1 MNGSI
6 VICFIKPRSHP
17 LSHPPHTHSRIP
29 SHTHL
34 LTHPHPHPLSLSSL
48 PTSLLHIPQYVR
60 SIYLPCLWSSG
71 RDRTTRST
79 RRAVVRNSPPPPG
92 NGLVNQ
98 AGMDQKMELLRALYK
113 KDDLDVRLKDDRLG
127 TTFCE
132 TPPVNFS
139 ERPLNHPVIH
149 PLNHP
154 LYHLLIH
161 PLNHLVKQHSR

>member
-1 MNGSI
+1 MD
-6 VICFIKPRSHP
+6 RSLFVSLNLAHT
-17 LSHPPHTHSRIP
+17 LSLT
-29 SHTHL
+29 L
-34 LTHPHPHPLSLSSL
+34 LTHTLAFPLTHTFSPTLTHIPSPFHPFPHPFSTYHSMFGASTFPAFGAVAG
-48 PTSLLHIPQYVR
+48 TAPQGQPGAPSFARVH
-60 SIYLPCLWSSG
+60 
-71 RDRTTRST
+71 
-79 RRAVVRNSPPPPG
+79 PPPG

-127 TTFCE
+127 TTFYE

-149 PLNHP
+149 LLNHP